1 MNDFD
6 YLNEISAKTP
16 VEKPAAPFFDKKLK
30 ILLFTLIGVVVVVV
44 ATLLLVV
51 ALTPAE
57 TNPVSELSE
66 LNLRSS
72 SLQKTLSTYNSKV
85 KSSKIRSAGTT
96 LSTSLLALET
106 STKSTLKD
114 SYGLESSSL
123 SLSASSQSLLDSTT
137 KNLESAR
144 LNGLLDRYFA
154 REMAYQIAHL
164 LLLEETALSK
174 TSDSAVKEYLE
185 SSHDSLSHSYGT
197 FSSFVE

>member
-16 VEKPAAPFFDKKLK
+16 VEKPAAPLFDKKLK

-66 LNLRSS
+66 LNLRST

-96 LSTSLLALET
+96 LSTSLDR
-106 STKSTLKD
+106 KS
-114 SYGLESSSL
+114 
-123 SLSASSQSLLDSTT
+123 
-137 KNLESAR
+137 
-144 LNGLLDRYFA
+144 
-154 REMAYQIAHL
+154 
-164 LLLEETALSK
+164 
-174 TSDSAVKEYLE
+174 V
-185 SSHDSLSHSYGT
+185 
-197 FSSFVE
+197 V

>member
-16 VEKPAAPFFDKKLK
+16 VEKPAAPLFDKKLK

-66 LNLRSS
+66 LNLRST

-106 STKSTLKD
+106 STQSTIKD
-114 SYGLESSSL
+114 SYGIESSSL

-154 REMAYQIAHL
+154 KEMAYQIAHL

-174 TSDSAVKEYLE
+174 TSDPAVKEYLE
-185 SSHDSLSHSYGT
+185 SSHDSLSHSYET